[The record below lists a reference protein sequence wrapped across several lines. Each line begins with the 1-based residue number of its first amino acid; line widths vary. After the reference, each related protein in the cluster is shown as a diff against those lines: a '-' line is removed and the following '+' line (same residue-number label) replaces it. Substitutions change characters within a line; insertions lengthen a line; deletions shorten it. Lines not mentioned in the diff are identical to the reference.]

1 MSQENRKP
9 SKSFVQNLLELA
21 ALLAQI
27 HLGVCKVDLSGD
39 FLFGFFWDFF
49 RRFFLVFWEFFVV
62 FCFVFLLGYFCL
74 SLVLF
79 FGFV

>member
-39 FLFGFFWDFF
+39 FLFGFFWDFLGG
-49 RRFFLVFWEFFVV
+49 FFGFGEFFVV